1 MTDIVKKMGKIK
13 PGRRRKAARTLDSA
27 EVTDKPEEIPTAAD
41 TDAPPAADTEGIASA
56 ADTEEIPSAA
66 GTEDIPAAD
75 RPQDIP
81 VADDLPV
88 ETTTTHASGSKSKK
102 TKKSYR
108 LQTEEEES
116 QVLEWIEEHPCLLNM
131 KNKDYK
137 NKAKKERLWDD
148 KANEMNCY
156 GKCY

>member
-1 MTDIVKKMGKIK
+1 MGKIK
-13 PGRRRKAARTLDSA
+13 PGRRRRAARTLDSA
-27 EVTDKPEEIPTAAD
+27 FEVTDKPEEIPTAAD

-88 ETTTTHASGSKSKK
+88 ETTTTHA
-102 TKKSYR
+102 
-108 LQTEEEES
+108 
-116 QVLEWIEEHPCLLNM
+116 
-131 KNKDYK
+131 
-137 NKAKKERLWDD
+137 
-148 KANEMNCY
+148 
-156 GKCY
+156 